1 MTHLMQ
7 LPFSLRARLSTGL
20 LMSLLILC
28 AGVLVT
34 GCGEEKK
41 PEPVK
46 KETRAYT
53 PPPVQARTIADLM
66 TEYGI
71 DDRVYMSED
80 KAPSSEKEKIALLK
94 FFDAWVRGNHEYV
107 IEVLGTADQPQLMAM
122 VQEGQW
128 AASTGDVIDNV
139 ELQTG
144 PAKDGGTCVLAIF
157 EHIDVMRDPEAQLWS
172 YRAKNIGNISD
183 DETIGFWAIAT
194 PPGMVDRLS
203 GDDRIAEWW
212 KILDEENAM
221 WAMDDSD
228 QLADLSED
236 EEDEKAGG
244 KKPGK
249 SSSGSSGRRQPGGGR
264 RVPGGR

>member
-128 AASTGDVIDNV
+128 DCFNRRCHRQRGVAD
-139 ELQTG
+139 
-144 PAKDGGTCVLAIF
+144 GTCQGWWHLCSGN
-157 EHIDVMRDPEAQLWS
+157 L
-172 YRAKNIGNISD
+172 RAH
-183 DETIGFWAIAT
+183 
-194 PPGMVDRLS
+194 
-203 GDDRIAEWW
+203 
-212 KILDEENAM
+212 
-221 WAMDDSD
+221 
-228 QLADLSED
+228 
-236 EEDEKAGG
+236 
-244 KKPGK
+244 
-249 SSSGSSGRRQPGGGR
+249 
-264 RVPGGR
+264 